1 MGRIERSA
9 QSDAD
14 IYEIYLYIAR
24 DNDIPVEGG
33 IELVRVVHGM
43 RELNRLF
50 PRTWR
55 ASGACVV

>member
-50 PRTWR
+50 PRT
-55 ASGACVV
+55 